1 MFHPFKRKRPLFPN
15 NTAWKGWSLSSVMFW
30 KQRALVGQPLAAFG
44 APSGQNLSSVLGSHS
59 FPKSVF
65 FLPMK
70 LFGLIGS
77 FHRSCSSFPRI
88 GLLAFS
94 VIYLKSIPE
103 TVGKSQP
110 LIFIFY
116 LHIVFYE
123 ISFTVSNGF
132 LLKNAFALKEFTQK
146 SGQKRC
152 GTSEVVVQ
160 FKLRNHR
167 IFWGCCK
174 EQLFSQNPKRDKI
187 RFFNRISTVFSTK

>member
-1 MFHPFKRKRPLFPN
+1 MFHPFKRKRPLFPS
-15 NTAWKGWSLSSVMFW
+15 NTARKGWSLSSVMFW
-30 KQRALVGQPLAAFG
+30 KQRALVGQPLAALG
-44 APSGQNLSSVLGSHS
+44 APSGQNVLGSHS

-77 FHRSCSSFPRI
+77 FHGSCSSFPRI
-88 GLLAFS
+88 GSFAFS

-116 LHIVFYE
+116 LHIVFCE
-123 ISFTVSNGF
+123 KPFTVCNGF
-132 LLKNAFALKEFTQK
+132 LEKNAFSSKEFAQK

-152 GTSEVVVQ
+152 GTGEVVVQ
-160 FKLRNHR
+160 FMLRNHR
-167 IFWGCCK
+167 IFWGHCM